1 MKMQMYF
8 VAVLG
13 AVTILLISDLAP
25 TANRAGS
32 RHVEAPAI
40 SGVVA
45 GLVPATPIIAALRL
59 NIRGRR
65 DKPGDDTGM

>member
-32 RHVEAPAI
+32 HHGEAPAI
-40 SGVVA
+40 SWVVVGV
-45 GLVPATPIIAALRL
+45 VPATPIVVAVCL

-65 DKPGDDTGM
+65 DEPGDDAGM